1 MLHPLGHLQAPFHHQ
16 IKEQGG
22 QCTAYRRLIDDF
34 LVEERN
40 SWYSVCARYLHMKS
54 CTHLSTFLFTPF
66 LTRHFN
72 PNPMMHS
79 LKYYPKTILFFIILD
94 SMLPCG
100 QPPDLLLRRAD
111 LEQSVPRKSHFV
123 AHSGIIPHIH
133 IYALRAYS
141 AHVNFG

>member
-1 MLHPLGHLQAPFHHQ
+1 MDGGFEFHRFGCIIDHLQAKLCMHIFHRVP
-16 IKEQGG
+16 K
-22 QCTAYRRLIDDF
+22 F
-34 LVEERN
+34 LVEERK
-40 SWYSVCARYLHMKS
+40 SWHSVCARYMHMKS

-72 PNPMMHS
+72 PNSMMHS
-79 LKYYPKTILFFIILD
+79 LRCYPKTILFFIILD

-100 QPPDLLLRRAD
+100 QPPDYLLRRTEV
-111 LEQSVPRKSHFV
+111 EQSVPRKSHFV

-141 AHVNFG
+141 VHVNFG